1 MQNYSSVSWTLLK
14 ILLPEAPEDIDGEL
28 YATNYNSPNTA
39 VIYFVFFLFIKFTE
53 VSQDMRF
60 SGIWSSGMILA

>member
-39 VIYFVFFLFIKFTE
+39 VIYLFFFYL
-53 VSQDMRF
+53 
-60 SGIWSSGMILA
+60 